1 MEQFNKGTDHAL
13 VSQRFSLIKRLGP
26 EPHRRRLRECFL
38 RRECLRLPNDF
49 IIVVHKAARYV
60 LDVDKF
66 YSGSQ
71 CTGSDAI
78 GRTVYSGVN

>member
-26 EPHRRRLRECFL
+26 EPHRRRLRSASSAGVVSAS
-38 RRECLRLPNDF
+38 RMIF

-71 CTGSDAI
+71 
-78 GRTVYSGVN
+78 

>member
-38 RRECLRLPNDF
+38 RRGCLRLPNDF
-49 IIVVHKAARYV
+49 YHRRPQSRPLRPLSLIHI
-60 LDVDKF
+60 
-66 YSGSQ
+66 
-71 CTGSDAI
+71 
-78 GRTVYSGVN
+78 

>member
-49 IIVVHKAARYV
+49 YHRRPQSLSLIHI
-60 LDVDKF
+60 
-66 YSGSQ
+66 
-71 CTGSDAI
+71 
-78 GRTVYSGVN
+78 